1 LGGGRYPGGQKSSIR
16 LAGDGRIATARRLMW
31 AGTDHPS
38 YSVPTRRRRRRRH
51 KSAFNSVSAESSEPI
66 DRPIECTSIA
76 CEQRRPVQYST
87 RSPPDNARSYLYM
100 YAATA
105 ELNSTTRTRPDRTRT
120 DFVGDPHGPNG
131 VSPQKSPCGSGRV
144 RVVEF
149 SYYWLPHRQGD
160 HLLGDP
166 KPGHNKKCK
175 LPS

>member
-1 LGGGRYPGGQKSSIR
+1 LGGGRGGQKSSIR

-38 YSVPTRRRRRRRH
+38 YSVPTRRRRRRH

-105 ELNSTTRTRPDRTRT
+105 ELNSTTRTRQ
-120 DFVGDPHGPNG
+120 DPHGLCRRPARTQR
-131 VSPQKSPCGSGRV
+131 SFAAKKSGRV